1 MRSCSA
7 YEGTRRGDQPSSD
20 LSVGGDQRGF
30 QAGPKAR
37 ATSSLRN
44 TGYTRGLYS
53 VLVKET
59 RVPLERLDAKL
70 LLLLKSSVTPDT
82 SSARRSGVMKASK
95 PVDRGLRAQMNLP
108 TRGYWELHYPG
119 SSHFAVYLSLWLCVQ
134 LAEQKASAG
143 PELER
148 LYTWMAGRDVELYGT
163 QGAYNVIASSR

>member
-1 MRSCSA
+1 MLHQSGPLSRQPQTLAFHEGPSHQILELLSYIVLYKRVILCPGQRDARS
-7 YEGTRRGDQPSSD
+7 T
-20 LSVGGDQRGF
+20 LF
-30 QAGPKAR
+30 
-37 ATSSLRN
+37 
-44 TGYTRGLYS
+44 
-53 VLVKET
+53 
-59 RVPLERLDAKL
+59 
-70 LLLLKSSVTPDT
+70 LKSSVTPDT

-148 LYTWMAGRDVELYGT
+148 LYTSMAGRGVELYGT

>member
-1 MRSCSA
+1 MNAALQIYENFRSAVVVHSGLRKE
-7 YEGTRRGDQPSSD
+7 YEGSERAPLTRAPTFEKLQRLRGDQPSSD

-44 TGYTRGLYS
+44 TGYTRGIYS

-70 LLLLKSSVTPDT
+70 LLLLKSSVSPDA

-95 PVDRGLRAQMNLP
+95 PVDR
-108 TRGYWELHYPG
+108 
-119 SSHFAVYLSLWLCVQ
+119 S
-134 LAEQKASAG
+134 
-143 PELER
+143 LER
-148 LYTWMAGRDVELYGT
+148 K
-163 QGAYNVIASSR
+163 